1 LQEIEKK
8 SKIERYEGIIRQVR
22 DVLGAK
28 VFLDEE
34 GKISEI
40 HILSSPARNPKQ
52 IVRDVVSALLIQA
65 GVDVD
70 HKKISV
76 VQIEEG
82 EEGETVFPNA
92 PLNFASLNYY
102 VRGGDAE
109 ATVELQGG
117 PDQGCYQGFAS
128 GPHLPGK
135 DLYIVAEATIS
146 ALTKCGRNFGYLVVE
161 EIKKMRIGR
170 HQVVVAILLTKKKGV
185 QRFLTGAELI
195 QGDDRIA
202 AVQAVLRAFN
212 YGSRSFTI

>member
-1 LQEIEKK
+1 VRVLQEIEKK

-28 VFLDEE
+28 VFLDKE

-92 PLNFASLNYY
+92 PLNSASLNYY
-102 VRGGDAE
+102 VRGGNAE

-117 PDQGCYQGFAS
+117 AGS
-128 GPHLPGK
+128 GVLPG
-135 DLYIVAEATIS
+135 
-146 ALTKCGRNFGYLVVE
+146 
-161 EIKKMRIGR
+161 
-170 HQVVVAILLTKKKGV
+170 
-185 QRFLTGAELI
+185 
-195 QGDDRIA
+195 
-202 AVQAVLRAFN
+202 LRLRPSP
-212 YGSRSFTI
+212 SR